1 MNSAKVASFISKGE
15 FSIGMNLLRLAGRS
29 AEPTTPIVLQYVI
42 KKYLSLRENKRMIL
56 EISKGSSSFLIF
68 KLSCFDEMEIG
79 T

>member
-1 MNSAKVASFISKGE
+1 
-15 FSIGMNLLRLAGRS
+15 MNLLRFAGRS